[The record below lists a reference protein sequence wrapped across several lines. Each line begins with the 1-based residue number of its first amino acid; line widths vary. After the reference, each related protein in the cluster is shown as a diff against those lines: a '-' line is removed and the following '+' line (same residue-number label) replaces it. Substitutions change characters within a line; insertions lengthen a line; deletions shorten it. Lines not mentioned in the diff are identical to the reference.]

1 MGLAARALEMNG
13 VASTLTTWRG
23 GVTRLTAPPRATFTK
38 LLRGMT
44 LGRPHDVEQQRRVL
58 EATLALLAQ
67 DAPIE
72 PVLMDETAEVD

>member
-1 MGLAARALEMNG
+1 MNG

-23 GVTRLTAPPRATFTK
+23 GVTRLTAPPRATFTR

-44 LGRPHDVEQQRRVL
+44 LGRPQDTEQQRRIL
-58 EATLALLAQ
+58 ISTLALLSQ

-72 PVLMDETAEVD
+72 PVLLDESAEE

>member
-1 MGLAARALEMNG
+1 MKG

-23 GVTRLTAPPRATFTK
+23 GVTRLTAPPRATFTR

-44 LGRPHDVEQQRRVL
+44 LGRPHDIEQQRRIL
-58 EATLALLAQ
+58 LATLALLGQ

-72 PVLMDETAEVD
+72 PVLLEESAEES

>member
-1 MGLAARALEMNG
+1 MKG

-38 LLRGMT
+38 LLRGMI
-44 LGRPHDVEQQRRVL
+44 LGRPHDTEQQRRIL
-58 EATLALLAQ
+58 LATLALLSQ

-72 PVLMDETAEVD
+72 PVLLEESAEE

>member
-1 MGLAARALEMNG
+1 MKG

-38 LLRGMT
+38 LLRGIT
-44 LGRPHDVEQQRRVL
+44 LGRPHDTEQQRRIL
-58 EATLALLAQ
+58 LATLALLSQ

-72 PVLMDETAEVD
+72 PVLLEESAEE